1 MTEARKI
8 AAILAANVVR
18 HSRLASRVDEAARLR
33 EQACSELLNHGHGP
47 SVAQCTLAAVA
58 FPEVMFGDLEAAERH
73 CAELVA
79 HCAERE
85 VEQWRILSNCLRA

>member
-1 MTEARKI
+1 
-8 AAILAANVVR
+8 
-18 HSRLASRVDEAARLR
+18 
-33 EQACSELLNHGHGP
+33 
-47 SVAQCTLAAVA
+47 VAQCTLAAVA